1 MFRNTFQSGFLS
13 ILYSLGNKPL
23 QLWDKHGAWCA
34 LYWVME
40 CVCATPAQVGWSI
53 ESMHVS
59 IAPMHKRTNERTRAV
74 ENGAIKR
81 VADDEV
87 QSGVLEITGPF
98 RVCGSGVCGDL

>member
-34 LYWVME
+34 LCGVME
-40 CVCATPAQVGWSI
+40 CVCATAAQVGWSI

-59 IAPMHKRTNERTRAV
+59 IDPMHKRTRAV

-98 RVCGSGVCGDL
+98 SVCGGGVCGDL